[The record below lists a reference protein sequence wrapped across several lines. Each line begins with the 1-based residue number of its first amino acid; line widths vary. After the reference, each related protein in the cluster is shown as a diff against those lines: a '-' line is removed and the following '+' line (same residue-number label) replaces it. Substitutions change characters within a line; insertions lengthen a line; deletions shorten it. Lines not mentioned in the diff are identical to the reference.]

1 MLKLKKMKK
10 ISLVFCLFL
19 SLNSFSQ
26 DSKLMKD
33 AFTNSFNFESKLM
46 FPEAIKSMND
56 IYNEKSYFIN
66 ARLGWLHY
74 LKKEYETSI
83 SYYNKAIA
91 LSPKATEPLWGIVLP
106 QLALEQ
112 WVALENTYLTIVKF
126 DPKNSLV
133 NYRLGVNYYYK
144 KNYVEAL
151 KYFDVSLTLY
161 PTDYDAM
168 NMTAWTNYFLGK
180 KEEAKILFTRI
191 LLMYQTDA
199 SALEGLALCNK

>member
-1 MLKLKKMKK
+1 MKNFKK
-10 ISLVFCLFL
+10 IALVFCLLL
-19 SLNSFSQ
+19 SLNSYGQ
-26 DSKLMKD
+26 ETKD
-33 AFTNSFNFESKLM
+33 AYANSFILESKFM
-46 FPEAIKSMND
+46 YSEAIKSMND
-56 IYNEKSYFIN
+56 IYSEKSYFMN
-66 ARLGWLHY
+66 VRLGWLYY
-74 LKKEYETSI
+74 LKKEYVTSI
-83 SYYNKAIA
+83 SYYKKAVQ
-91 LSPKATEPLWGIVLP
+91 LNPKATEPLWGIALP
-106 QLALEQ
+106 QIALEQ
-112 WVALENTYLTIVKF
+112 WVDVENTYLTIVRL

-161 PTDYDAM
+161 PSDYDAM

>member
-1 MLKLKKMKK
+1 
-10 ISLVFCLFL
+10 
-19 SLNSFSQ
+19 
-26 DSKLMKD
+26 
-33 AFTNSFNFESKLM
+33 
-46 FPEAIKSMND
+46 
-56 IYNEKSYFIN
+56 
-66 ARLGWLHY
+66 
-74 LKKEYETSI
+74 
-83 SYYNKAIA
+83 
-91 LSPKATEPLWGIVLP
+91 LWGITLP
-106 QLALEQ
+106 QIALQQ
-112 WVALENTYLTIVKF
+112 WVDLENTYLTIVRL

-133 NYRLGVNYYYK
+133 HYRLGMNYYYK

-199 SALEGLALCNK
+199 SALEGLAFCNK

>member
-1 MLKLKKMKK
+1 MKNFKK
-10 ISLVFCLFL
+10 IALVFCLLL
-19 SLNSFSQ
+19 SANSFSQ
-26 DSKLMKD
+26 DTPNACS
-33 AFTNSFNFESKLM
+33 NSFISESKFM
-46 FPEAIKSMND
+46 YSEAIKSMND
-56 IYNEKSYFIN
+56 IYSEKSYFIN
-66 ARLGWLHY
+66 ARLGWLYY
-74 LKKEYETSI
+74 LKKEYVTSI
-83 SYYNKAIA
+83 SYYKKAVQ
-91 LSPKATEPLWGIVLP
+91 LNPKATEPLWGITLP
-106 QLALEQ
+106 QIALEQ
-112 WVALENTYLTIVKF
+112 WVDLENTYLTIVRL

-133 NYRLGVNYYYK
+133 NYRLGMNYYYK